1 MGSDIPES
9 KYNKFI
15 DFSITLEKI
24 CHLPGE
30 NINGSIY
37 LIGKPGLNETQLN
50 DPKVLFL
57 ITEKQKYRYS
67 AGNKGGSRNEEIN
80 RNIFNNYLIFNNF
93 MGANLLTGITIPFS
107 IQLPLIAKPSLS
119 MNFRAYHNGYI
130 RHFLIVEMPYFKI
143 KRVMTIIVKNI
154 PNFTSENKL
163 LKIPCICSAKKSKSK
178 FLSSKGDFSI
188 NIKLPKNV
196 FYYDEPIPY
205 EVKLDCKN
213 LNLVITKLEVS
224 LLRFMRQNH
233 SSDFKWI
240 RVIIKDKILSKTIPI
255 NQSLKEQVIQDVIN
269 FPKVIKNDNHLYPPK
284 AYSSI
289 ESNEALFPKKSFD
302 SPNKAV
308 TLFDKKYFIAAS
320 CINSLVS
327 VDYVFKIKLYFETA
341 WTYDERFEIPI
352 DFCSRPDERYVYGN
366 PEQISVF
373 NSYNNNMNYPNQ
385 VPNQIPNMY
394 NSVQPIQN
402 QFNKPQEPSNSQN
415 QMPNNNIMTL
425 GGNESIYS
433 SQQEGQNININES
446 GYIAPPPPI
455 NNNYNPNAI

>member
-37 LIGKPGLNETQLN
+37 LIGKPGLNETQLTE
-50 DPKVLFL
+50 PKFLFQ
-57 ITEKQKYRYS
+57 ITEKQKIDYS
-67 AGNKGGSRNEEIN
+67 GGDNEGSHHEQIN
-80 RNIFNNYLIFNNF
+80 RDIFNNYLIFNNF

-119 MNFRAYHNGYI
+119 IYFGGNHNGYI
-130 RHFLIVEMPYFKI
+130 RHFLIVEMPCFKV
-143 KRVMTIIVKNI
+143 KRIMAIIVKNI

-163 LKIPCICSAKKSKSK
+163 LKIPCIRSAKKSKSK

-205 EVKLDCKN
+205 EVTLDFKN
-213 LNLVITKLEVS
+213 LKLVITKLEVS
-224 LLRFMRQNH
+224 LLRHMRQNH
-233 SSDFKWI
+233 SSNLNWI
-240 RVIIKDKILSKTIPI
+240 RTILKNKILSKTIPL
-255 NQSLKEQVIQDVIN
+255 NQSLKELVIQDVIN
-269 FPKVIKNDNHLYPPK
+269 YPKVIKNDEYLYPPTI
-284 AYSSI
+284 YSSI
-289 ESNEALFPKKSFD
+289 ESDEALFPKKSFE
-302 SPNKAV
+302 SPNKTV
-308 TLFDKKYFIAAS
+308 TQFDKKYRIAAS

-327 VDYVFKIKLYFETA
+327 VDYIFKIKLFFETA

-366 PEQISVF
+366 PEQIGIF
-373 NSYNNNMNYPNQ
+373 NSYNNNINYPNQ

-402 QFNKPQEPSNSQN
+402 QFNKPQEPSYNQN
-415 QMPNNNIMTL
+415 QISNNNIITL
-425 GGNESIYS
+425 GGNENIYS
-433 SQQEGQNININES
+433 SQQEGQNININENE
-446 GYIAPPPPI
+446 YIAPPPPM
-455 NNNYNPNAI
+455 NNNYNPDAI